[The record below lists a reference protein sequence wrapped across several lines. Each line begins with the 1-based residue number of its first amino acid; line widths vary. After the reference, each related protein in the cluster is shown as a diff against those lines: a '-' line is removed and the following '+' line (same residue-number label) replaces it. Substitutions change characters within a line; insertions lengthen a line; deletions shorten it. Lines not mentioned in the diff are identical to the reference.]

1 MTKLIVI
8 AEILNKEWK
17 NGIWLVVKIY
27 HLVLNMGMGITKTP
41 SVGKQKR
48 KIMRHYKHEIVI

>member
-17 NGIWLVVKIY
+17 NGIWLVVEIY
-27 HLVLNMGMGITKTP
+27 HLVLHMGMGITKHP
-41 SVGKQKR
+41 L
-48 KIMRHYKHEIVI
+48 